1 MKKFFLLF
9 LILAISISSCS
20 IVKKKAMKKVSFP
33 QRLLKMKKKTLLKK
47 KSPKIS
53 IEEKI
58 GQQVMVGLEVD
69 KDKVRGFILLKRY

>member
-1 MKKFFLLF
+1 
-9 LILAISISSCS
+9 
-20 IVKKKAMKKVSFP
+20 
-33 QRLLKMKKKTLLKK
+33 MKKKTLLKK